1 LAPCVVNQ
9 EDSASWRTSLTPRS
23 AAGPFTPRPSRAP
36 SATYWPPRL
45 GGAHRPVVEATP
57 VGATREGFYHRILLD
72 VGSRRQRRS
81 DHQAAA
87 SRPDQASKAL
97 QSLIGFRVRL

>member
-1 LAPCVVNQ
+1 VEDEFDAKECCRAIHPTAFAGAISYLLAPK
-9 EDSASWRTSLTPRS
+9 AWWRTS
-23 AAGPFTPRPSRAP
+23 ASR
-36 SATYWPPRL
+36 R
-45 GGAHRPVVEATP
+45 EATP